1 MENNLRRQLIML
13 SKRLIYAF
21 LIQLFFC
28 TVILANSGNAQ
39 RKNIEKVK
47 ISMKLQEKS
56 LAEFFNQVESK
67 TDFKF
72 TYTDNLVDLRQS
84 ITVVENNISLY
95 DVLVAV
101 SMQTNLNFVQ
111 VNENIHVKVK
121 KENLKDKAVE
131 VDQNADIN
139 VRGVVKDGTGQPLP
153 GVTVLVKGT
162 TIGTVTE
169 LDGSYT
175 LTAPEGAVLVFSFV
189 GYVVQEVS
197 IGNQSVID
205 VTLNEDET
213 SLDEVV
219 VVGYGTQDRRLVTG
233 AISSIKSEEINL
245 LPLASFDQAM
255 QGRIAGVQVSQS
267 SGAPGGAVTVRVR
280 GFGSIS
286 ASNEPL
292 YVIDGFPF
300 DAQAN
305 QGNTGFSA
313 SQFSINPLSTIDPND
328 IESIDVLKDAAAAA
342 IYGSRGAN
350 GVIIITTKKGKKGSP
365 IIDFGHYTG
374 WQTATNLPPLMNARE
389 YNEMMVEARN
399 WAWVDGNPS
408 ERSFNDPDDI
418 RPGNLRV
425 SPFLQDPIADTDWL
439 DEIFRTSMMSN
450 YNLSIR
456 GGSDNINYAISGG
469 FFNQDGIIE
478 SSGFKRFN
486 LRANVEV
493 KATER
498 LKIGFNFSPSLS
510 MHDRVRTEAT
520 GNFVQGSVIHTA
532 ISARPSFPVYN
543 EDGSLFNHRA
553 GGTPP
558 FLSNPLFVTN
568 ELSEDLEI
576 QRLFTNVYGEGKIT
590 DDITIK
596 VLLGTD
602 INNVTNLQFVPRSP
616 NWPPFEAQVGRAYSF
631 QSQSLSWL
639 NENTITYNKKIN
651 DHEFSI
657 LGGFTLQEFKIN
669 RMDASSQN
677 FANNAVET
685 IGAGTVITSAS
696 QRNEEWSL
704 VSYLARTTYNYKD
717 KYLFTGTVRTDG
729 SSRFGTNTKYGFFPS
744 VSLGWRF
751 TEESFLPENDIL
763 SDGKF
768 RFSYGI
774 SGNNTIGNYSRFAL
788 LGNTRYVLGP
798 NQQVVAGLSPSSIA
812 NDDLGWETSEQFNIG
827 TDLFFAN
834 NRIGLLADF
843 YVKNTKDLLLN
854 VPVPVATGFT
864 NAISNVGEVR
874 NWGWEFMLNTVNF
887 DSKFRWTTDFNV
899 SFNKNEIV
907 SLGGAGE
914 GGVLFLEPPIFGI
927 GQILKNAEGQ
937 PFSQLFGF
945 KTDGIFQDDE
955 DVATNGEAQ
964 PFARPGDIKFVDI
977 NGDGNIDAGDRTV
990 IGNPLPDFFYGIN
1003 NQFSYGN
1010 LELVV
1015 FLQGVHGGDILNVN
1029 KQSGGSLGGTTNQ
1042 LKEATD
1048 RWRSIDDPGNGFYPR
1063 ANFSDRNGNSR
1074 ISDRWIE
1081 DGSFLRIKNVT
1092 IAYNFSPT
1100 FLKRI
1105 KIKNARIYAQGTNLL
1120 TITKYSGF
1128 DPEVSFSSN
1137 NPLLQG
1143 IDWSVYPLNRN
1154 FTVGVNLSF

>member
-1 MENNLRRQLIML
+1 MKKCVLKHVIYMTKLFAIAFFLQSLSMSLLIASDGKAQVRSIEEVKVNLSLTNANVER
-13 SKRLIYAF
+13 AF
-21 LIQLFFC
+21 KELE
-28 TVILANSGNAQ
+28 
-39 RKNIEKVK
+39 KNTE
-47 ISMKLQEKS
+47 
-56 LAEFFNQVESK
+56 
-67 TDFKF
+67 
-72 TYTDNLVDLRQS
+72 Y
-84 ITVVENNISLY
+84 
-95 DVLVAV
+95 
-101 SMQTNLNFVQ
+101 NFVFASREIRNLPNINLESRGKTMYEVLIDIASQTDLSFKQ
-111 VNENIHVKVK
+111 VNENIHVKIARK
-121 KENLKDKAVE
+121 KDSGVMIIAEDFILITGTVRDNLGE
-131 VDQNADIN
+131 
-139 VRGVVKDGTGQPLP
+139 PFP
-153 GVTVLVKGT
+153 GVTITVEGT
-162 TIGTVTE
+162 SQGTVTDIE
-169 LDGSYT
+169 GNYSIDV
-175 LTAPEGAVLVFSFV
+175 PEGGILVFSFIGFERQRIVV
-189 GYVVQEVS
+189 GNSSIINVS
-197 IGNQSVID
+197 
-205 VTLNEDET
+205 LNEDAKI
-213 SLDEVV
+213 LGEVV
-219 VVGYGTQDRRLVTG
+219 VVGYGTQDRRSVTG
-233 AISSIKSEEINL
+233 AISSLKSEDINL

-255 QGRIAGVQVSQS
+255 QGRMAGVQVTQS

-300 DAQAN
+300 DAEAN

-313 SQFSINPLSTIDPND
+313 SQFSVNPLSTIDPND

-350 GVIIITTKKGKKGSP
+350 GVVIITTKRGKKGSP

-374 WQTATNLPPLMNARE
+374 WQTATNLPNLMNARE

-399 WAWVDGNPS
+399 WAWVDG
-408 ERSFNDPDDI
+408 DPAGRTFSDADDI

-425 SPFLQDPIADTDWL
+425 SPFMQEPLADTDWQE
-439 DEIFRTSMMSN
+439 EIFRTAMMSN

-456 GGSDNINYAISGG
+456 GGNDNINYAITGG
-469 FFNQDGIIE
+469 FFNQDGIIR
-478 SSGFKRFN
+478 SSGFKRYN
-486 LRANVEV
+486 LRANVEI

-498 LKIGFNFSPSLS
+498 LNIGFNFSPSLS

-553 GGTPP
+553 NGTPP
-558 FLSNPLFVTN
+558 FLSNPLFITD
-568 ELSEDLEI
+568 ELREDVEI
-576 QRLFTNVYGEGKIT
+576 QRIFTNIYGEGKIT
-590 DDITIK
+590 DDITFK

-616 NWPPFEAQVGRAYSF
+616 NWPPFEAQAGRAYSF

-651 DHEFSI
+651 DHEFSV

-704 VSYLARTTYNYKD
+704 VSYLARTTYNYRD

-729 SSRFGTNTKYGFFPS
+729 SSRFGTNTKYGLFPS
-744 VSLGWRF
+744 ASLGWRF
-751 TEESFLPENDIL
+751 TEESFLPENNIL

-768 RFSYGI
+768 RVSYGI

-798 NQQVVAGLSPSSIA
+798 NQQVVAGLSPGSIA

-827 TDLFFAN
+827 TDLFFAK
-834 NRIGLLADF
+834 NRIRLLAD
-843 YVKNTKDLLLN
+843 YYIKNTKDLLLN

-874 NWGWEFMLNTVNF
+874 NWGWEFMLNTVNT
-887 DSKFRWTTDFNV
+887 DGKFRWTTDLNI
-899 SFNKNEIV
+899 SFNKNRIV

-937 PFSQLFGF
+937 PFSQLFGLM
-945 KTDGIFQDDE
+945 TDGIFQNEE
-955 DVATNGEAQ
+955 DIAQNGSAQ
-964 PFARPGDIKFVDI
+964 PFARPGDIRYVDL
-977 NGDGNIDAGDRTV
+977 NNDGIIDANDRVV
-990 IGNPLPDFFYGIN
+990 IGNPLPNFFYGIN
-1003 NQFSYGN
+1003 NQFSYKN
-1010 LELVV
+1010 FELVV

-1029 KQSGGSLGGTTNQ
+1029 RQVGASLAGTANQ
-1042 LKEATD
+1042 LQEATD
-1048 RWRSIDDPGNGFYPR
+1048 RWRSPESRGNGFHPR
-1063 ANFSDRNGNSR
+1063 ANFNDRNGNSLV
-1074 ISDRWIE
+1074 SDRWIE
-1081 DGSFLRIKNVT
+1081 DGSFLRVKNVT
-1092 IAYNFSPT
+1092 IAYNFSPK
-1100 FLKRI
+1100 LLRSA
-1105 KIKNARIYAQGTNLL
+1105 KIKNARIYAQGTNLF
-1120 TITKYSGF
+1120 TFTKYTGF
-1128 DPEVSFSSN
+1128 DPEVSFSNN

-1143 IDWSVYPLNRN
+1143 LDWSVYPLNRN
-1154 FTVGVNLSF
+1154 FTLGVNLSF